1 VKLKDYIFSMDSKTP
16 ALNFKNNNSGI
27 KGRILIGLLIVAL
40 VLAAVS
46 AVVLIWVWRAL
57 PHIAIVEISELTNSS
72 VEAKSIDFKS
82 DGSVLIKELVIS
94 PKQEQKYD
102 DALLKAKTV
111 YARFSIGSLLLLGP
125 RLKEIRINDFV
136 FDAQY
141 DLDTDR
147 WNLEAFKFNVP
158 KNGAGKMPLI
168 VLDGGTLQ
176 YSRVSKGRTTV
187 LAAVPID
194 MRFRPAEETLGG
206 YSFDITTAEK
216 ADVGSALRSASPEQ
230 VSPRG
235 DKSKLSGLWLPGR
248 ITVTGGVSFRHGRSI
263 PALENTWVIDAL
275 DAVLNYDQRNNFL
288 LMLKIKD
295 LFYPQ
300 ELAGDIFTFGKPA
313 SAFGGSVLF
322 TALQSF
328 FGRFNPAGNID
339 LDIEVSG
346 NLGQLSEST
355 INGEVYC
362 KDVNIC
368 DRTFPYTVEQMTGQ
382 VEFTENSVVLNNLS
396 GKHGDVNVTFTGWI
410 KDFGPNQQYHIQIA
424 SDNMALDDDLYN
436 ALSAKQKDFWT
447 AFSPSGLATID
458 YRLSRSGSSAEQT
471 VKEKTLEVELRG
483 VEAVYKHFP
492 YPLKALTGKLYFD
505 RGSITVYDI
514 ASQADE
520 GRIAINGKV
529 TEHNTDRSIYYLSIK
544 ANDIP
549 FKPKLARTLL
559 TNQNDLYNQ
568 FDITGLV
575 DVDAKVFTPTE
586 DTSPTSFHADLTLK
600 EGVLKANKSGLTISD
615 VSAKLNVTPAS
626 TSIRS
631 FTGRYGQ
638 SPVSLTGGIWLDSR
652 QARSLTDK
660 RQLPQYHLALDVKQ
674 AQLSD
679 ELIGML
685 PEPMEQIVSQ
695 MQPAGKVNISAN
707 LQKNSSDDKANYSIS
722 VECLG
727 DSVNYKRFIYPLK
740 DVTGTVTITNN
751 NVTLNDITAIP
762 DFDQLPSG
770 LSLSVEDAQHGL
782 RHSRVADVTQKTKD
796 SSIKLNGQ
804 IALADNVFS
813 EGVFQLSAKDIS
825 FSEHLASA
833 LPPLLSSTRRRGG
846 AFYRAL
852 SPSGR
857 FDLDLVNIKIY
868 KDDGGQKY
876 IDFTAFAELKGCN
889 FNISGTQAE
898 LDAVIKT
905 KGLYK
910 TGIGL
915 SNGQVRLL
923 ADNLKI
929 KGKSITNLKSE
940 LNYNPSLRHWSAE
953 NLVADC
959 YGGQLIGKLEIKPAG
974 DALEYTLQAGFGNI
988 DLKQFLLGEE
998 PARLRQAKTSDTSGI
1013 MEGSLSIGAQMGDSS
1028 SRIGRCRFSIRNMQV
1043 GKLSPLAKLLNVF
1056 SSFAAAPLRRTKRP
1070 TEPKNYAFEQ
1080 MVVDSYIRSD
1090 TLLFDEF
1097 DLSGETVAFHGSG
1110 RMNLKSE
1117 NVNLTLTARGKRLA
1131 GAEPS
1136 FLESLTEGL
1145 GKAVVRMEVTGN
1157 VYDPQVETKTL
1168 PVVEDSLKIL
1178 GTTR

>member
-1 VKLKDYIFSMDSKTP
+1 MSSKTLT
-16 ALNFKNNNSGI
+16 LNFKNNKSRI

-57 PHIAIVEISELTNSS
+57 PHIAIIEISELTNSS
-72 VEAKSIDFKS
+72 IEAKSIDFKS
-82 DGSVLIKELVIS
+82 NGSVLIKELVIS

-147 WNLEAFKFNVP
+147 WNLEAFKFNAP

-176 YSRVSKGRTTV
+176 YSRISKGQATV
-187 LAAVPID
+187 LTAVPID
-194 MRFRPAEETLGG
+194 MRFRPAEEMLGG

-216 ADVGSALRSASPEQ
+216 ADVGSLLRSASPEQ
-230 VSPRG
+230 VSPKGGR
-235 DKSKLSGLWLPGR
+235 SKLSGLWLPGR
-248 ITVTGGVSFRHGRSI
+248 ITVTGGISLRHGRSI
-263 PALENTWVIDAL
+263 PALENAWVIDAL
-275 DAVLNYDQRNNFL
+275 DAALNYDQKNNFL
-288 LMLKIKD
+288 LKLKIKD

-300 ELAGDIFTFGKPA
+300 EFASDIFAFGKPA

-328 FGRFNPAGNID
+328 FSRFNPAGNID
-339 LDIEVSG
+339 LDIEVSS

-396 GKHGDVNVTFTGWI
+396 GRHGDVNVTFTGWI

-447 AFSPSGLATID
+447 AFSPSGLAAID
-458 YRLSRSGSSAEQT
+458 YRLRQSGSSAEQT

-483 VEAVYKHFP
+483 AEAVYWKFP
-492 YPLKALTGKLYFD
+492 YPLKNLTGKLLFGRD
-505 RGSITVYDI
+505 DII
-514 ASQADE
+514 ASNVVSEVD
-520 GRIAINGKV
+520 GGKITFNGKV
-529 TEHNTDRSIYYLSIK
+529 AERNTDRPIYYLSIK

-600 EGVLKANKSGLTISD
+600 EGVLKANKSGLTISN
-615 VSAKLNVTPAS
+615 VSAKLNLTPAS

-631 FTGRYGQ
+631 FTGRYCQ
-638 SPVSLTGGIWLDSR
+638 SPVSLTGGIWLGSR

-660 RQLPQYHLALDVKQ
+660 QQLLQYHLVLDAKQ
-674 AQLSD
+674 VQLSD
-679 ELIGML
+679 ELIGVL
-685 PEPMEQIVSQ
+685 PEPMEKVVSQ

-707 LQKNSSDDKANYSIS
+707 LQKNSGDDKANYSIS
-722 VECLG
+722 VECSG
-727 DSVNYKRFIYPLK
+727 NSVNYERFIYPLK
-740 DVTGTVTITNN
+740 DVTGKLKITNN
-751 NVTLNDITAIP
+751 KVMLNDITATP
-762 DFDQLPSG
+762 DLDE
-770 LSLSVEDAQHGL
+770 LSRAANIAQK
-782 RHSRVADVTQKTKD
+782 AKD
-796 SSIKLNGQ
+796 SSIRLNGQ
-804 IALADNVFS
+804 IVLADNVFN

-833 LPPLLSSTRRRGG
+833 LPSLLSSPAPASPDARRGSRTRRRGG

-852 SPSGR
+852 SPRGR

-868 KDDGGQKY
+868 KDDDGQKY
-876 IDFTAFAELKGCN
+876 IDFTASAELKDCN
-889 FNISGTQAE
+889 FNITGTQAE

-915 SNGQVRLL
+915 SDGQVRIL

-940 LNYNPSLRHWSAE
+940 LNYNPHLRNWLAK
-953 NLVADC
+953 NLTADF
-959 YGGQLIGKLEIKPAG
+959 YDGRLTGKLEIKPAG
-974 DALEYTLQAGFGNI
+974 GTLEYLLQAAFDDV

-998 PARLRQAKTSDTSGI
+998 AADPAKTSDTSGT
-1013 MEGSLSIGAQMGDSS
+1013 MSGSLNIDAQISDNS
-1028 SRIGRCRFSIRNMQV
+1028 SRLGRCRLAIKNMQV
-1043 GKLSPLAKLLNVF
+1043 GKLSPLAKLLYVMR
-1056 SSFAAAPLRRTKRP
+1056 L
-1070 TEPKNYAFEQ
+1070 TEPKDFAFER
-1080 MVVDSYIRSD
+1080 MIVDSYIRSD
-1090 TLLFDEF
+1090 NLLFDVF

-1110 RMNLKSE
+1110 SMSLKNANINL
-1117 NVNLTLTARGKRLA
+1117 NLTARGRRLV
-1131 GAEPS
+1131 GNEPT
-1136 FLESLTEGL
+1136 FLGSLTESL
-1145 GKAVVRMEVTGN
+1145 GKAVVRIEVTGN
-1157 VYDPQVETKTL
+1157 VQDPKVEIKTL
-1168 PVVEDSLKIL
+1168 PVVKDSLKIL
-1178 GTTR
+1178 GTPR